1 MIENNAISGQFIGKS
16 EKEIMEMLHAQSNC
30 ENDKEGCKIVGT
42 IVIGTIIAPVAITLL
57 PEEALIG
64 GAINGTANLVCQH
77 FFGEEDKTDWT
88 DVGISTLVGTIT
100 GGLGTGLWGTIGWN
114 ATGGALSNQLNG
126 KDPLIGAL
134 LGGGSSALG
143 YGTGKLGEKMF
154 NSWLN
159 PVASK
164 YIHETNKGYLG
175 ITGHFTESSIPT
187 WSGNIFNSGSSKFY
201 EEMTKKTLKEV
212 NNEKK

>member
-1 MIENNAISGQFIGKS
+1 MIENNAISGRFIGKS
-16 EKEIMEMLHAQSNC
+16 EKEIKEMLHAQSNC

-100 GGLGTGLWGTIGWN
+100 GGLGTGLWGYYWLECYRRSIIESIKWKRPFNRSAIRWRFICFGLW
-114 ATGGALSNQLNG
+114 NG
-126 KDPLIGAL
+126 KIRRKDVQFLV
-134 LGGGSSALG
+134 
-143 YGTGKLGEKMF
+143 K
-154 NSWLN
+154 
-159 PVASK
+159 
-164 YIHETNKGYLG
+164 
-175 ITGHFTESSIPT
+175 
-187 WSGNIFNSGSSKFY
+187 SGSKQIYS
-201 EEMTKKTLKEV
+201 
-212 NNEKK
+212 